1 VIATIHTSARIEP
14 ALVLPREAV
23 TSVDGKW
30 TVFVAH
36 DETSVEPRSI
46 ELGRQ
51 DGDQVE
57 IANGLKEG
65 ERVVVTGVFA
75 LKSEIF
81 R

>member
-1 VIATIHTSARIEP
+1 VAATIHTSARSEP
-14 ALVLPREAV
+14 TLVLPRDAV

-30 TVFVAH
+30 TVFVSH
-36 DETSVEPRSI
+36 DDTSVEPRSV

-51 DGDQVE
+51 DGDKVE
-57 IANGLKEG
+57 IAKGLSKG
-65 ERVVVTGVFA
+65 ERVVVSGVFA